1 MREQGTMTKLYLIR
15 HGKTEWNLAGRY
27 QGANGNSPLLPQSH
41 QDIVRLASYLA
52 GHQFAAAYTSPLLRA
67 KETATELVAALDTTI
82 PLVVEPGL
90 REVNLGQLEG
100 MYFTDAEK
108 RWPRLIDDFHHH
120 ADRYNASLINGE
132 SFEAVIERMKAAFAN
147 IAQAHPNEA
156 VLVVSHGAALNAGIN
171 GALGSDLVH
180 LKDRGGLSNTST
192 TILETLDGGQTFTLL
207 DWNNTAYL
215 DRESDPTDTI

>member
-1 MREQGTMTKLYLIR
+1 MTKLYLIR

-41 QDIVRLASYLA
+41 QDILRLAAYLKD
-52 GHQFAAAYTSPLLRA
+52 HDFAAVYTSPLLRA
-67 KETATELVAALDTTI
+67 KETATELVAALNPVI
-82 PLVVEPGL
+82 PIVEEPQL
-90 REVNLGQLEG
+90 REVNLGKLEG
-100 MYFTDAEK
+100 MYFTDAQA

-120 ADRYNASLINGE
+120 ADRYNAELINGE
-132 SFEAVIERMKAAFAN
+132 SFEAVIERMKAVFEK
-147 IAQAHPNEA
+147 IAQAHPDEA

-192 TILETLDGGQTFTLL
+192 TILETLDGGQTFSLL

-215 DRESDPTDTI
+215 TRATDPTDTI